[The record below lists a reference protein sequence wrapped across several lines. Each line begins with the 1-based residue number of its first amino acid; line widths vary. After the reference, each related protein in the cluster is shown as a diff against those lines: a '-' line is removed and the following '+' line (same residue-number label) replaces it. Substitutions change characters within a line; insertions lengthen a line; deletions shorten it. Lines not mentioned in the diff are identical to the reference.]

1 MKINKRNIKLF
12 YLPIFMLLQQV
23 STFAQQAAWDAI
35 KADAA
40 PVVAGAFADQ
50 YTSPQMVPLA
60 DYGWED
66 GLQVSYDGL
75 HLYALYA
82 PADLLSWV
90 GYFAANPG
98 LPICSTL
105 GTGAFLRD
113 YAGDYGMDMHT
124 NYFGCDTFMNLD
136 ILYATR
142 PSIDLPFTTWTLS
155 GVARPGEI
163 EGGPFPLFS
172 STDPM
177 TVDHFLFTGPGSIWM
192 INNTTA
198 NPSNIASAVRL
209 PSPINPVSDEFT
221 ADNPMLTRLEN
232 SNLLLIYEKY
242 TNPDHRDFMFTISDD
257 EGASWTTPTVITTIN
272 NDAGHIEHPMLY
284 FDGANYWFY
293 YSQNFDIY
301 RARQGA
307 AGDWDSWTDHEAVIL
322 KGNTVG
328 IGEPSIT
335 STGDIYFVGVIQ
347 NPDNPDDLMDAD
359 PWYVKNLMPNAIVN
373 RHNFTFE
380 LFPNPAFNDCQIKFP
395 FSGTYDIVLF
405 DIYGQELISVKVIDT
420 QTQVDVSM
428 LSPGT
433 YYIEAKDPSGN
444 SAIEKLVIL

>member
-1 MKINKRNIKLF
+1 MKSYQRLKHLI
-12 YLPIFMLLQQV
+12 YLPCLLIV
-23 STFAQQAAWDAI
+23 IPLFGFGQQAAWDAI

-40 PVVAGAFADQ
+40 PVLTAPFADQ
-50 YTSPQMVPLA
+50 FSAPEMVPLA

-105 GTGAFLRD
+105 GSGAFIRD

-124 NYFGCDTFMNLD
+124 NYFACDTFMNLD

-142 PSIDLPFTTWTLS
+142 PSIDVPFSNWILS
-155 GVARPGEI
+155 DIARPGEI

-172 STDPM
+172 DTDPDA
-177 TVDHFLFTGPGSIWM
+177 VDHFLFTGPGSIWM

-221 ADNPMLTRLEN
+221 ADNPMLTRLDN
-232 SNLLLIYEKY
+232 SDLLLVYEKY
-242 TNPDHRDFMFTISDD
+242 TNPDHRDFMYTISSD
-257 EGASWTTPTVITTIN
+257 EGLTWTIPEIITTIN
-272 NDAGHIEHPMLY
+272 NDAGHIEHPMIY
-284 FDGANYWFY
+284 RNNQGYWFY
-293 YSQNFDIY
+293 YSQNLDIY
-301 RARQGA
+301 RAHQSVE
-307 AGDWDSWTDHEAVIL
+307 GDWDSWEDHEAIIL
-322 KGNTVG
+322 KGNTTG

-335 STGDIYFVGVIQ
+335 STGDIYFVVVNQ
-347 NPDNPDDLMDAD
+347 NPDNPNDAFDAD
-359 PWYVKNLMPNAIVN
+359 PWYVRNLFPDAISTSFITPI
-373 RHNFTFE
+373 H
-380 LFPNPAFNDCQIKFP
+380 LFPNPTHDLCDISLPERGKYSITLYDVLGRMMLSEQNKTGNITLDLTHLP
-395 FSGTYDIVLF
+395 TGTFFLEISDQN
-405 DIYGQELISVKVIDT
+405 GQ
-420 QTQVDVSM
+420 VSM
-428 LSPGT
+428 QQIVK
-433 YYIEAKDPSGN
+433 Y
-444 SAIEKLVIL
+444 

>member
-1 MKINKRNIKLF
+1 MKLYQRFKHLI
-12 YLPIFMLLQQV
+12 YLPCLLMMFPLSGFGQQ
-23 STFAQQAAWDAI
+23 SAWDII

-40 PVVAGAFADQ
+40 PVLTAPFADQ
-50 YTSPQMVPLA
+50 FSAPEMVPLA

-105 GTGAFLRD
+105 GSGAFIRD
-113 YAGDYGMDMHT
+113 YAGDYGMDIYT
-124 NYFGCDTFMNLD
+124 NYFACDTFMNLD

-142 PSIDLPFTTWTLS
+142 PSIDVPFSNWILS
-155 GVARPGEI
+155 DIARPGEI

-172 STDPM
+172 DTDPDA
-177 TVDHFLFTGPGSIWM
+177 VDHFLFTGPGSIWM

-221 ADNPMLTRLEN
+221 ADNPMLTRLDN
-232 SNLLLIYEKY
+232 SDLLLVYEKY

-307 AGDWDSWTDHEAVIL
+307 AGNWDSWTDHEAVIL

-335 STGDIYFVGVIQ
+335 STGDIYFVAVIQ

-359 PWYVKNLMPNAIVN
+359 PWYVKKLFPIGITTNSFTAIEI
-373 RHNFTFE
+373 H
-380 LFPNPAFNDCQIKFP
+380 PNPADAFCTINTQVNDDYVCRI
-395 FSGTYDIVLF
+395 TNLF
-405 DIYGQELISVKVIDT
+405 GQEILSTKFIGK
-420 QTQVDVSM
+420 QMQMDVSTIP
-428 LSPGT
+428 PGT
-433 YYIEAKDPSGN
+433 YMMTLTGKQGDTWCQQ
-444 SAIEKLVIL
+444 LVVM